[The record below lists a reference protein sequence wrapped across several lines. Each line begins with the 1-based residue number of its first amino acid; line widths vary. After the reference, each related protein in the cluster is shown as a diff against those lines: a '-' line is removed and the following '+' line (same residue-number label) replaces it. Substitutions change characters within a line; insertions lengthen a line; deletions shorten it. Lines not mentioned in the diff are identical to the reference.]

1 MADIQHR
8 NIPESQL
15 HEVKGASTST
25 AGQVLTSS
33 GGASYW
39 ATPVPIAGTISQGI
53 YDYNDLATATTPIA
67 LTAANTQYEVTNDG
81 AGAFTNKTYALAG
94 VDDLWDTTTNRFDF
108 TGLSLGDTVDIRL
121 DFEITLANT
130 NTVVDFALELG
141 VGSSPYQISLISPT
155 LHKSVTTY
163 QIGQWSSVYMGDNNT
178 LQNPARLLARADKT
192 GVTLKVNGWY
202 MRPLHTNQEKP

>member
-1 MADIQHR
+1 MTIQHKD
-8 NIPESQL
+8 IPEAQL
-15 HEVKGASTST
+15 HDVKGASTST
-25 AGQVLTSS
+25 AGQILTSS
-33 GGASYW
+33 GGASTW
-39 ATPVPIAGTISQGI
+39 AAHTPAPGTISQGI
-53 YDYNDLATATTPIA
+53 YDYNDLATATTPIT

-81 AGAFTNKTYALAG
+81 LGPFTNKVFALSG
-94 VDDLWDTTTNRFDF
+94 VADLWDSATDRFDF

-163 QIGQWSSVYMGDNNT
+163 QIGQWSSVYMGDTNT

-192 GVTLKVNGWY
+192 GVSVKVNGWY
-202 MRPLHTNQEKP
+202 IRPLHTN